1 MNIMSFVRDKVTYIT
16 ALLLSDMAVGVFLY
30 LIDVKGIFILFL
42 MILWNVSFFIVFFM
56 EYWQKQKYYRHV
68 NELITMLDKKTL
80 LADLLKEEASFLDGQ
95 ILESVI
101 AVTDKYM
108 NDLTSEYE
116 RSAKEYREYVEMWVH
131 EIKTPLT
138 VANLLI
144 DSHKDEV
151 TKKIGTQ
158 LQQVDNFVEQAL
170 FYARSTSLEKDFL
183 VKQVTLKEL
192 VTEAVKQNAKTLI
205 GARMSVELDEAQLD
219 YEVYADPKWMTFI
232 LGQIITNAV
241 KYRSQEH
248 SAIHF
253 TGNSYADITY
263 QTFFEGQDISL
274 WEHDKA
280 LQNKKVDVFGI
291 SDYNKALVAQGKEEL
306 SLGENEFL
314 LNCNY
319 EGTREYMKNYM
330 ECCEGIEL
338 GGRMLYPKQ
347 KEVLEHTFYMTSI
360 GDNDRGTLIVPDE
373 HVEAL
378 TKTGL
383 IAQGFFY
390 EEVNINE
397 VHTLLDYFIWDS
409 GVPEDKPFGWNT
421 RERMNTM
428 FYSAF
433 GLPVFLFSYIGIV
446 FMLICVA
453 LISVQQLTEVS
464 DNKYRYLI
472 LQKQG
477 VKKTMMKS
485 TIQKQVGVYFIAP
498 LLLAGIYSTVALPA
512 AIRKVSSFYNMQI
525 GMYLVFTLFVLLL
538 VYGGYYLA
546 TAASCKRMIL
556 REKE

>member
-253 TGNSYADITY
+253 TGNSYA
-263 QTFFEGQDISL
+263 EGIRLIIRDNGIGIEEKDISRIF
-274 WEHDKA
+274 EKG
-280 LQNKKVDVFGI
+280 FT
-291 SDYNKALVAQGKEEL
+291 
-306 SLGENEFL
+306 GEN
-314 LNCNY
+314 
-319 EGTREYMKNYM
+319 
-330 ECCEGIEL
+330 
-338 GGRMLYPKQ
+338 GR
-347 KEVLEHTFYMTSI
+347 
-360 GDNDRGTLIVPDE
+360 N
-373 HVEAL
+373 
-378 TKTGL
+378 
-383 IAQGFFY
+383 AQ
-390 EEVNINE
+390 
-397 VHTLLDYFIWDS
+397 
-409 GVPEDKPFGWNT
+409 
-421 RERMNTM
+421 
-428 FYSAF
+428 
-433 GLPVFLFSYIGIV
+433 
-446 FMLICVA
+446 
-453 LISVQQLTEVS
+453 
-464 DNKYRYLI
+464 
-472 LQKQG
+472 
-477 VKKTMMKS
+477 KS
-485 TIQKQVGVYFIAP
+485 TGIGLYLCKKLCNKMNLHITADSTYGTGTTLTIAFP
-498 LLLAGIYSTVALPA
+498 VNSMT
-512 AIRKVSSFYNMQI
+512 
-525 GMYLVFTLFVLLL
+525 
-538 VYGGYYLA
+538 
-546 TAASCKRMIL
+546 
-556 REKE
+556 KEIEIE